1 LGGPVA
7 PGRHRFAQ
15 WLASGLSINRLAVIS
30 AMLRAM
36 IPLALILALL
46 SLLVAT
52 EPDSNETDPVRP
64 EDS

>member
-1 LGGPVA
+1 
-7 PGRHRFAQ
+7 
-15 WLASGLSINRLAVIS
+15 
-30 AMLRAM
+30 MLRAM

-52 EPDSNETDPVRP
+52 EPESNESDPVRP